1 MKYLLSLTLLLC
13 FQWTVFSQTN
23 EEKFLQISEDIE
35 NLLKYKD
42 KSPAQLKGLLAELK
56 NYSKGNETSFDEL
69 KSRVDKYILPVEIK
83 LTRSDIYTKNF
94 AVAAKKTKELK
105 VDYPYNKDLDV
116 LEKYLDKK
124 LFSSYKK
131 SMLKTKPSWF
141 SLEPSFAFYSLE
153 KYTNGYSGLSDF
165 CPTYGLGLY
174 VKLKNREKSSFS
186 NRTKFSYSEIGLKLD
201 YRDNSFVLSQSV
213 SPASIDPYFNTQL
226 SFIFR
231 KIIGLDF
238 GILGIREINNIT
250 NLYTFTPSFYFPMGW
265 LSLGVHAKI
274 WTDFKSNNPIIQY
287 GASVKFNIGLY
298 KPFTLRNREEIQSQV
313 IKFKEKN

>member
-1 MKYLLSLTLLLC
+1 MLFLNGIAY
-13 FQWTVFSQTN
+13 SQTN
-23 EEKFLQISEDIE
+23 EEKYLKLSEDIE

-56 NYSKGNETSFDEL
+56 NYSKGNETNFDEL
-69 KSRVDKYILPVEIK
+69 KARVDNYILPVEIK
-83 LTRSDIYTKNF
+83 LTRSDIYNKNF
-94 AVAAKKTKELK
+94 TVASKKTKELK
-105 VDYPYNKDLDV
+105 VEYPYNKDIDV

-124 LFSSYKK
+124 LFASYKK
-131 SMLKTKPSWF
+131 SMLKTKLSWF

-153 KYTNGYSGLSDF
+153 QNVKGYSGLSDF

-174 VKLKNREKSSFS
+174 VKLKNREKSSLS
-186 NRTKFSYSEIGLKLD
+186 NRTKFSYSQIGLKLD

-213 SPASIDPYFNTQL
+213 TPTSIDPYFNTQL

-231 KIIGLDF
+231 KTLGLDF
-238 GILGIREINNIT
+238 GILSIREINNIT

-265 LSLGVHAKI
+265 LSLGVHTKI

-287 GASVKFNIGLY
+287 GASVKFNFGLY
-298 KPFTLRNREEIQSQV
+298 KPFTLRNREEIHSQV